1 MSDRCFL
8 DTNIFIYSIDRRDPA
23 KEQKA
28 LNLIRDCLSSKK
40 GAISFQVVQ
49 EFFNAR
55 KRLLAPMSL
64 ESSQL
69 YLERVFRPML
79 RVHSS
84 TTLYADAL
92 QFQSRYQL
100 SWYDSLIVCGALQ
113 AECSILY
120 SEDMQH
126 NQQFGKL
133 GVVNPFLDSSVN

>member
-8 DTNIFIYSIDRRDPA
+8 DTNIFIYSIDQRDPA

-28 LNLIRDCLSSKK
+28 AKLIRDCLESKK
-40 GAISFQVVQ
+40 GVVSFQVVQ

-69 YLERVFRPML
+69 YLERIFRPML

-84 TTLYADAL
+84 TALYAEAL
-92 QFQSRYQL
+92 QFQGRYLL
-100 SWYDSLIVCGALQ
+100 SWYDSLIVCAAIE
-113 AECSILY
+113 AECAILY

-126 NQQFGKL
+126 GQRFGAL
-133 GVVNPFLDSSVN
+133 QIQNPFL